1 MTAPVAPLDGL
12 LVVDLSD
19 GIAGA
24 YATKM
29 LVDGGA
35 TVVRVEPPRGTSLRR
50 RVAAAHRLAPG
61 EDAALFHYLDAGKQS
76 TICDLD
82 DPTSCERRD
91 TLLALAAVVVVD
103 DACAVDERDGRALH
117 DAFPDAVV
125 VSVTP
130 FGLTGP
136 WAGRPATEFTLQA
149 WGGSIAGRGSIDQPP
164 VAAGGELAWWIS
176 GAAAAAAALA
186 AWRGGAG
193 VLIDLAGIETVVSI
207 YNGFQTVAHELT
219 GVPSPVPSRVTEVP
233 SIEPAIDGWVG
244 FCALSAPQFTSF
256 ADMIGRPE
264 WATDPD
270 ISRIDHRTRNART
283 LRPVVAEWTTART
296 VQQILDEAMAR
307 RVPCAP
313 VGNGETL
320 PHIEQLRARD
330 TFVRN
335 PSGGFLQPRPP
346 ARLSRT
352 PSEPLRTAP
361 ALGRG
366 HAGSPLLPA
375 SRRAAA
381 RTWPF
386 PLRGIRV
393 FDLTS
398 FWAGPV
404 VSQMLAAF
412 GAEVIKVE
420 SVQRPDGTRLGTS
433 YGVQGDRL
441 WERAPLFHGCNTG
454 KAGITLDLTRPEGRA
469 LARRLVARCDVVIE
483 NYTPRVLE
491 TFELLDAERD
501 DLIVVRMPAWG
512 LEGPWRNQPG
522 FAQTM
527 EQVTGLGWVTGHVD
541 GPPLVPRGPCDPNG
555 GYHAFVATMLAILER
570 DRSGR
575 GQFVESALVDAALNV
590 AAQQVIEHDA
600 YGERLDRLGNRSRDH
615 APQGVYA
622 AAGDEHWVAL
632 SVATD
637 AHWHAFTTVVDR
649 PDWAADPALA
659 TLAGR
664 RAAHDRL
671 DEGIATWCA
680 SLERGEIVDA
690 LWRAGVPA
698 AEVVAPRDV
707 GANPHLLARG
717 YFEPVD
723 HDVVGHV
730 RLPRFPAVLTPRPA
744 PWHLAPAPTL
754 GRDTRQLLHAVLGL
768 GDAELDALEAGAITG
783 TAPVAQDAT
792 APAGLRATAARARTA
807 PRP

>member
-1 MTAPVAPLDGL
+1 MSTPAAPLEGV

-35 TVVRVEPPRGTSLRR
+35 TVVRVEPPTGTSLRR
-50 RVAAAHRLAPG
+50 RVAAARVLADG
-61 EDAALFHYLDAGKQS
+61 EDAALFRYLDAGKQS
-76 TICDLD
+76 WVCDPH
-82 DPTSCERRD
+82 DPASCRRRD
-91 TLLALAAVVVVD
+91 DLLARAGIVVVD
-103 DACAVDERDGRALH
+103 DACTVDHRDGAALH
-117 DAFPDAVV
+117 DALPDAVV

-186 AWRGGAG
+186 AWRGGSG
-193 VLIDLAGIETVVSI
+193 TIVDLAAVETVVSI

-233 SIEPAIDGWVG
+233 SIEPAADGWVG
-244 FCALSAPQFTSF
+244 FCALSAPQFAAF
-256 ADMIGRPE
+256 AEMIGRPE

-270 ISRIDHRTRNART
+270 ISRIDVRTRNAKF
-283 LRPVVAEWTTART
+283 LRPLVAEWTTART

-320 PHIEQLRARD
+320 PHIEQLRERG

-335 PSGGFLQPRPP
+335 RSGGFLQPRPP

-352 PSEPLRTAP
+352 PAVPTGPAP
-361 ALGRG
+361 ALGPDL
-366 HAGSPLLPA
+366 AGVTPPPP
-375 SRRAAA
+375 SRRAAT

-433 YGVQGDRL
+433 YGIQGDRL

-454 KAGITLDLTRPEGRA
+454 KEGLTLDLTRPVGRD
-469 LARRLVARCDVVIE
+469 LARRLVAQCDVLIE

-491 TFELLDAERD
+491 SFELLDPERD

-512 LEGPWRNQPG
+512 LDGPWRNQPG

-555 GYHAFVATMLAILER
+555 GYHAFVATMLAIIER

-575 GQFVESALVDAALNV
+575 GQLVESALVDAALNI

-600 YGERLDRLGNRSRDH
+600 YGERLERLGNRSRDH

-622 AAGDEHWVAL
+622 AAGDEQWVAL
-632 SVATD
+632 SVASDTQWR
-637 AHWHAFTTVVDR
+637 ALTEVLGR

-659 TLAGR
+659 TSAGR

-671 DEGIATWCA
+671 DDAIAAWCA
-680 SLERGEIVDA
+680 GRTRPEIVDA
-690 LWRAGVPA
+690 LWRAGVA
-698 AEVVAPRDV
+698 AGEVVTPRDV
-707 GANPHLLARG
+707 GGNPHLRARG

-723 HDVVGHV
+723 HEVVGRI
-730 RLPRFPAVLTPRPA
+730 RLPRFPARFAPRDE
-744 PWHLAPAPTL
+744 PWHLHPAPTL
-754 GRDTRQLLHAVLGL
+754 GRDSRHLLRSMLGL
-768 GDAELDALEAGAITG
+768 TDAELDALEADAVIG
-783 TAPVAQDAT
+783 TAPVA
-792 APAGLRATAARARTA
+792 
-807 PRP
+807 